1 MHASRVTPARRLGQ
15 VVTGLGALIVL
26 LILIAGAPVAL
37 IAFAGNPLPD
47 QVPSL
52 ADIGSALTSRDDGQL
67 FLRALAVVGWLGWAT
82 FLLSVLVEVPAQ
94 LARRPAPRLPGLG
107 RQQRVA
113 AALVGSISLILIA
126 SPAAAFAAPGPAEA
140 ATVVVAS
147 SGFGAA
153 PEHAAPASRPYT
165 STQLTPNQ
173 LTGPATQTASAGQS
187 SSAGQAASAAAG
199 SLVSPTAL
207 AALAAAP
214 SGADQPG
221 APSGADQ
228 PGAPSGADQT
238 ADAPVYEVA
247 KGDYLGHIA
256 NRYLGEFSDYRQ
268 LAALNDIDDPD
279 RIRAGQLLRLPTE
292 ATDSGVRAHASGAV
306 LPVTDQPAPRT
317 PPPAEKPSPT
327 PAAPQTEAPPAADAP
342 QTPAERPTWQIDNDR
357 PGNLGGGVSAGRSGP
372 EQNLNRPLAIAAV
385 ITAAS
390 IVGAQIGTVLG
401 LKGRTAG
408 SPADSGRHRRER
420 E

>member
-1 MHASRVTPARRLGQ
+1 MRASRVTPARRLGQ

-82 FLLSVLVEVPAQ
+82 FLLSVLVEIPAQ
-94 LARRPAPRLPGLG
+94 LVRRPAPRLPGLS

-113 AALVGSISLILIA
+113 AALVGSISLILVA

-140 ATVVVAS
+140 ATVLVAS
-147 SGFGAA
+147 TGFGAA
-153 PEHAAPASRPYT
+153 PEHAAPT
-165 STQLTPNQ
+165 SLPLTSNQLTPNQ
-173 LTGPATQTASAGQS
+173 LTGAATQTA
-187 SSAGQAASAAAG
+187 SAGQAASAAAG
-199 SLVSPTAL
+199 PLVSPTAL

-214 SGADQPG
+214 SGSDQTGTDQADQP
-221 APSGADQ
+221 AQ
-228 PGAPSGADQT
+228 P
-238 ADAPVYEVA
+238 PVYRVA

-256 NRYLGEFSDYRQ
+256 DRYLGEFSDYQQ
-268 LAALNDIDDPD
+268 LAALNDLDDPD
-279 RIRAGQLLRLPTE
+279 RIRAGQLLRLPAE
-292 ATDSGVRAHASGAV
+292 ATDSGVRAHASGVV
-306 LPVTDQPAPRT
+306 LPAPDRPAPQT
-317 PPPAEKPSPT
+317 PPPVEEPPA
-327 PAAPQTEAPPAADAP
+327 AAPQTEAPPAAEAPDAP
-342 QTPAERPTWQIDNDR
+342 EAPAERPAWQVDNDR

-372 EQNLNRPLAIAAV
+372 EQNLNRPLAVAAV

-401 LKGRTAG
+401 LKRRTAG
-408 SPADSGRHRRER
+408 TPTDSGRHRRYR
-420 E
+420 D

>member
-1 MHASRVTPARRLGQ
+1 MRASRVTPARRLGQ

-82 FLLSVLVEVPAQ
+82 FLLSVLVEIPAQ
-94 LARRPAPRLPGLG
+94 LVRRPAPKLPGLG

-113 AALVGSISLILIA
+113 AALIGSISLILVA

-140 ATVVVAS
+140 ATVLVAS

-153 PEHAAPASRPYT
+153 PEHAAPASGPLN
-165 STQLTPNQ
+165 SNQLTPNQ
-173 LTGPATQTASAGQS
+173 LTGAATQTASAGQ
-187 SSAGQAASAAAG
+187 AASVAAG
-199 SLVSPTAL
+199 PLVSPTAL

-214 SGADQPG
+214 SGADQT
-221 APSGADQ
+221 GADQ
-228 PGAPSGADQT
+228 AGADQT
-238 ADAPVYEVA
+238 GADQTDQPPVYQVA

-256 NRYLGEFSDYRQ
+256 DRYLGEFGDYQQ
-268 LAALNDIDDPD
+268 LAALNDLDDPD

-292 ATDSGVRAHASGAV
+292 ATDSGVRAHASGVV
-306 LPVTDQPAPRT
+306 LPAPDRPAPQT
-317 PPPAEKPSPT
+317 PPPVEQPA
-327 PAAPQTEAPPAADAP
+327 PAAPQTEAPPAAEAP
-342 QTPAERPTWQIDNDR
+342 EAPAERPAWQVDNDR

-372 EQNLNRPLAIAAV
+372 EQNLNRPLAVAAV

-401 LKGRTAG
+401 LKRRTAG
-408 SPADSGRHRRER
+408 TPTDSGRHRRYR
-420 E
+420 D